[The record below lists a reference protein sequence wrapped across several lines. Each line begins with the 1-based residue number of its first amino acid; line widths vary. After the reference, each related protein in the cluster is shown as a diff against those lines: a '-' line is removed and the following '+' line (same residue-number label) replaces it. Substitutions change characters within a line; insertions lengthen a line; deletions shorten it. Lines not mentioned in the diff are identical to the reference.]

1 MNALPPIL
9 LGITA
14 LAGLGGGAWWLGL
27 FNFLGGL
34 NEQRRKGREEDL
46 ARAKENRERQDM
58 IVNEME
64 TLLHEVKE
72 AKQTNEQRMEAE
84 TRALRERVKIL
95 EHDRDV
101 LQARVSEQ
109 DIEIAHLKAELYD
122 LHHPRIRPKAS
133 GGTP

>member
-1 MNALPPIL
+1 MSVLPAVL
-9 LGITA
+9 LSITA
-14 LAGLGGGAWWLGL
+14 LAGLGGGAWWFGL
-27 FNFLGGL
+27 FNFLGTV
-34 NEQRRKGREEDL
+34 NEQRRKAREEDL
-46 ARAKENRERQDM
+46 ARSKENRERQDM

-72 AKQTNEQRMEAE
+72 AKQTNEQHMEAE

-101 LQARVSEQ
+101 LQARVAEQ

-122 LHHPRIRPKAS
+122 LHHPRMLPPRPSA
-133 GGTP
+133 